1 MEMPAI
7 RRRPLPVEWLLQPGK
22 QRVHVL
28 FLHTAREWSGTARLF
43 ARAGRGISERG
54 AKVTLLVT
62 PDSNVHLAVSPRR
75 DPGQARHTPIP
86 EPFEIIPFA
95 TDGLF
100 FSAARR
106 LKRIFRRW
114 DADAIFVTTDREH
127 LIAATA
133 CWMSSNGSVVRWT
146 PAGKKL
152 EMGVSGRWANRL
164 ARTSYLFASEKDRRI
179 AIIPKNAIESSV
191 AEIGVDVATYP
202 ADDGKVEVEPAS
214 DQKSASDQ
222 RPVNDQKLVND
233 QKPAE
238 ELKYIVCVY
247 DPTSRGRAATAIRTM
262 SMLSP
267 RHPNLRLM
275 IVGPGSD
282 DEDLRMQAA
291 ALRVLHIVSFLGER
305 DDVVSLMQGAHLGWV
320 VADADTGVYGVLD
333 LMALGIPTVASED
346 GVAQRYIANGISGTL
361 YPPDDSASTAA
372 AVAGMLNRED
382 ARETMGK
389 AARTRVAREF
399 PETQMIEGFDRAA
412 NNARTKGRS
421 QG

>member
-1 MEMPAI
+1 
-7 RRRPLPVEWLLQPGK
+7 
-22 QRVHVL
+22 VHVL

-114 DADAIFVTTDREH
+114 DADAVFVTTDHEH

-152 EMGVSGRWANRL
+152 EMGISGRLANRL
-164 ARTSYLFASEKDRRI
+164 AKTSYLFASEKDRRI

-202 ADDGKVEVEPAS
+202 AGDGKPAGAEVEPAS
-214 DQKSASDQ
+214 DQK
-222 RPVNDQKLVND
+222 
-233 QKPAE
+233 PAE
-238 ELKYIVCVY
+238 ALKYIVCVY

-291 ALRVLHIVSFLGER
+291 ALRVLHLVSFLGER
-305 DDVVSLMQGAHLGWV
+305 DDVVSLMRDAHLGWV
-320 VADADTGVYGVLD
+320 VADADTGVYGILD

-372 AVAGMLNRED
+372 AVAGMLNKED

-389 AARTRVAREF
+389 AARARVAREF

>member
-1 MEMPAI
+1 MERPVT
-7 RRRPLPVEWLLQPGK
+7 RRNPLPAGWLLQQGK

-28 FLHTAREWSGTARLF
+28 FLHSSREWSGTARLF

-54 AKVTLLVT
+54 AKVTFLVA
-62 PDSNVHLAVSPRR
+62 PDSNVHLTVSPRR

-86 EPFEIIPFA
+86 EPFEIIPFS

-106 LKRIFRRW
+106 LKSIFRRW
-114 DADAIFVTTDREH
+114 DADAVFVTTDREH

-133 CWMSSNGSVVRWT
+133 CWMARNGSIVRWT

-152 EMGVSGRWANRL
+152 ELTLSGRWAARL
-164 ARTSYLFASEKDRRI
+164 TRTLYLFASETDRRV
-179 AIIPKNAIESSV
+179 ADIPKNAIDSTV
-191 AEIGVDVATYP
+191 AEIGVDVSTYP
-202 ADDGKVEVEPAS
+202 TNGAKAPAAEQEPAS
-214 DQKSASDQ
+214 DEKQ
-222 RPVNDQKLVND
+222 
-233 QKPAE
+233 AE
-238 ELKYIVCVY
+238 PLKYIVCVY
-247 DPTSRGRAATAIRTM
+247 DPTSRVRAATAIRTM

-291 ALRVLHIVSFLGER
+291 ALRVLHLVSFLGER
-305 DDVVSLMQGAHLGWV
+305 DDVISLMQDAHLGWV
-320 VADADTGVYGVLD
+320 VADADTAAYGILD
-333 LMALGIPTVASED
+333 LMALGIPTVASDD
-346 GVAQRYIANGISGTL
+346 GVAQRYIANGISGAL

-372 AVAGMLNRED
+372 TVAGMLTSED

-399 PETQMIEGFDRAA
+399 PESEMIEGFDRAA
-412 NNARTKGRS
+412 NNARTKGRR

>member
-1 MEMPAI
+1 
-7 RRRPLPVEWLLQPGK
+7 
-22 QRVHVL
+22 VHVL

-133 CWMSSNGSVVRWT
+133 CWMSSNGTVVRWT

-152 EMGVSGRWANRL
+152 EMGFSGRWANRL

-191 AEIGVDVATYP
+191 AEIGVDVSTYP
-202 ADDGKVEVEPAS
+202 ATDGKPEPEPAS
-214 DQKSASDQ
+214 EQK
-222 RPVNDQKLVND
+222 PTTD
-233 QKPAE
+233 QKPAGDQNQA

-291 ALRVLHIVSFLGER
+291 ALRVLHLVSFLGER
-305 DDVVSLMQGAHLGWV
+305 DDVVNLMRDAHLGWV
-320 VADADTGVYGVLD
+320 VADADTGVYGILD

-346 GVAQRYIANGISGTL
+346 GVAQRYIANGISGAL

>member
-1 MEMPAI
+1 
-7 RRRPLPVEWLLQPGK
+7 
-22 QRVHVL
+22 VHVL

-114 DADAIFVTTDREH
+114 DADAIFVTTDHEH

-133 CWMSSNGSVVRWT
+133 CWMSGNGSVVRWT

-152 EMGVSGRWANRL
+152 EMGISGRLANRL
-164 ARTSYLFASEKDRRI
+164 AKTSYLFASDKDRRI

-191 AEIGVDVATYP
+191 AEIGVDVSTYP
-202 ADDGKVEVEPAS
+202 AVDGKPEVAEAEPAG
-214 DQKSASDQ
+214 DQKQSE
-222 RPVNDQKLVND
+222 P
-233 QKPAE
+233 
-238 ELKYIVCVY
+238 LKYIVCVY

-291 ALRVLHIVSFLGER
+291 ALRVLHLVSFLGER
-305 DDVVSLMQGAHLGWV
+305 DDVVSLMQDAHLGWV
-320 VADADTGVYGVLD
+320 VADADTGVYGILD

-372 AVAGMLNRED
+372 AVAGMLNKED

-412 NNARTKGRS
+412 NNARTRGRS

>member
-1 MEMPAI
+1 M
-7 RRRPLPVEWLLQPGK
+7 
-22 QRVHVL
+22 HVL
-28 FLHTAREWSGTARLF
+28 FLHSAREWSGTARLF

-54 AKVTLLVT
+54 AKVTLLVA

-86 EPFEIIPFA
+86 EPFEIIPFS
-95 TDGLF
+95 TDGMF

-114 DADAIFVTTDREH
+114 DADAVFVTTDREH

-133 CWMSSNGSVVRWT
+133 CWMSRNGTVVRWT
-146 PAGKKL
+146 PSGKRL
-152 EMGVSGRWANRL
+152 ELGFSGRWGARL
-164 ARTSYLFASEKDRRI
+164 ARTSYLFASDKDKR
-179 AIIPKNAIESSV
+179 AAKIPKNAIDSSV
-191 AEIGVDVATYP
+191 VEIGVDVSTYP
-202 ADDGKVEVEPAS
+202 ANGAKAPGAEVETAPVVAS
-214 DQKSASDQ
+214 
-222 RPVNDQKLVND
+222 D

-238 ELKYIVCVY
+238 PLKYIVCVY

-275 IVGPGSD
+275 IVGAGSD

-291 ALRVLHIVSFLGER
+291 ALRVLHLVSFLGER
-305 DDVVSLMQGAHLGWV
+305 DDVVSLMQDAHLGWV
-320 VADADTGVYGVLD
+320 VADGDTGAYGVLD
-333 LMALGIPTVASED
+333 LMALGVPTVASED
-346 GVAQRYIANGISGTL
+346 GVAQKYIANGISGAL

-412 NNARTKGRS
+412 NSARTRGRH
-421 QG
+421 QE

>member
-1 MEMPAI
+1 MEMPET
-7 RRRPLPVEWLLQPGK
+7 RRHPLPTGWFLQQGK
-22 QRVHVL
+22 HSVHVL

-43 ARAGRGISERG
+43 ARAARGISERG

-106 LKRIFRRW
+106 LKKIFRRW
-114 DADAIFVTTDREH
+114 DADTIFVTTDREH

-133 CWMSSNGSVVRWT
+133 CWMSRNGTVVRWT
-146 PAGKKL
+146 PSGKKL
-152 EMGVSGRWANRL
+152 DMGLSGRWAARL
-164 ARTSYLFASEKDRRI
+164 NPTSYLFASERDQRI
-179 AIIPKNAIESSV
+179 ANIPKSAIDSSV
-191 AEIGVDVATYP
+191 AELGVDVSTYP
-202 ADDGKVEVEPAS
+202 ANGENAPDAKAEPVETDPKA
-214 DQKSASDQ
+214 A
-222 RPVNDQKLVND
+222 
-233 QKPAE
+233 

-291 ALRVLHIVSFLGER
+291 ALRVLHLVSFLGER
-305 DDVVSLMQGAHLGWV
+305 DDVLNLMQDAHLGWV
-320 VADADTGVYGVLD
+320 VADADTGAYGILD
-333 LMALGIPTVASED
+333 LMALGVPTVASEE
-346 GVAQRYIANGISGTL
+346 GVAQRYIANGISGAL

-372 AVAGMLNRED
+372 AVAGMLTRED

-399 PETQMIEGFDRAA
+399 PETAMIEGFDRAA
-412 NNARTKGRS
+412 NTARTRGRR

>member
-1 MEMPAI
+1 
-7 RRRPLPVEWLLQPGK
+7 
-22 QRVHVL
+22 VHVL

-114 DADAIFVTTDREH
+114 DADAIFVTTDHEH

-133 CWMSSNGSVVRWT
+133 CWMSGNGSVVRWT

-152 EMGVSGRWANRL
+152 EMGIAGRLANRL
-164 ARTSYLFASEKDRRI
+164 AKTSYLFASDKDRRI

-191 AEIGVDVATYP
+191 AEIGVDVSTYP
-202 ADDGKVEVEPAS
+202 AVDGKPEVAEAEPAG
-214 DQKSASDQ
+214 DQKQSE
-222 RPVNDQKLVND
+222 P
-233 QKPAE
+233 
-238 ELKYIVCVY
+238 LKYIVCVY

-291 ALRVLHIVSFLGER
+291 ALRVLHLVSFLGER
-305 DDVVSLMQGAHLGWV
+305 DDVVSLMQDAHLGWV
-320 VADADTGVYGVLD
+320 VADADTGVYGILD

-372 AVAGMLNRED
+372 AVAGMLNKED

-399 PETQMIEGFDRAA
+399 PETQMIEGFERAA
-412 NNARTKGRS
+412 NNARTRGRS

>member
-1 MEMPAI
+1 MERPAI
-7 RRRPLPVEWLLQPGK
+7 RRRPLPAEWLLQPGK

-28 FLHTAREWSGTARLF
+28 FLHTARDWSGTARLF

-106 LKRIFRRW
+106 LKKIFRRW

-152 EMGVSGRWANRL
+152 EMGVSGRWAHRL

-179 AIIPKNAIESSV
+179 AIIPKNAIESAV

-202 ADDGKVEVEPAS
+202 SGDGKPAAAEVEPAG
-214 DQKSASDQ
+214 DQKT
-222 RPVNDQKLVND
+222 
-233 QKPAE
+233 AE
-238 ELKYIVCVY
+238 PLKYIVCVY

-291 ALRVLHIVSFLGER
+291 ALRVLHLVSFLGER
-305 DDVVSLMQGAHLGWV
+305 DDVVSLMQDAHLGWV
-320 VADADTGVYGVLD
+320 VADADTGVYGILD

-372 AVAGMLNRED
+372 AVAGMLNKED

-421 QG
+421 HG

>member
-1 MEMPAI
+1 
-7 RRRPLPVEWLLQPGK
+7 
-22 QRVHVL
+22 VHVL
-28 FLHTAREWSGTARLF
+28 FLHSAREWSGTARLF

-54 AKVTLLVT
+54 AKVTFLVA

-86 EPFEIIPFA
+86 EPFEIIPFS
-95 TDGLF
+95 TEGLF

-106 LKRIFRRW
+106 LKSIFRRW
-114 DADAIFVTTDREH
+114 DADAVFVTTDREH

-133 CWMSSNGSVVRWT
+133 CWMAGNGSIVRWT

-152 EMGVSGRWANRL
+152 EMTLSGRWAARL
-164 ARTSYLFASEKDRRI
+164 TRTSYLFASETDRRV
-179 AIIPKNAIESSV
+179 ADIPKNAIDSTV
-191 AEIGVDVATYP
+191 AEIGVDVSTYP
-202 ADDGKVEVEPAS
+202 ANGAKPPAAEEPAAS
-214 DQKSASDQ
+214 DQKQ
-222 RPVNDQKLVND
+222 
-233 QKPAE
+233 AE
-238 ELKYIVCVY
+238 PLKYIVCVY

-291 ALRVLHIVSFLGER
+291 ALRVLHLVSFLGER
-305 DDVVSLMQGAHLGWV
+305 DDVISLMQDAHLGWV
-320 VADADTGVYGVLD
+320 VADADTAAYGILD
-333 LMALGIPTVASED
+333 LMALGIPTVASDD
-346 GVAQRYIANGISGTL
+346 GVAQRYIANGISGAL

-372 AVAGMLNRED
+372 TVAGMLTSED

-399 PETQMIEGFDRAA
+399 PETEMIEGFDRAA
-412 NNARTKGRS
+412 NNARTKGRH

>member
-1 MEMPAI
+1 
-7 RRRPLPVEWLLQPGK
+7 
-22 QRVHVL
+22 VHVL

-43 ARAGRGISERG
+43 ARAARGISERG

-75 DPGQARHTPIP
+75 DPGQPRHTPIP
-86 EPFEIIPFA
+86 EPFEIIPFS
-95 TDGLF
+95 TEGWFLI
-100 FSAARR
+100 AARR

-133 CWMSSNGSVVRWT
+133 CWLSRNGSVVRWT
-146 PAGKKL
+146 PAGRKL
-152 EMGVSGRWANRL
+152 DMGAGGRWAARL
-164 ARTSYLFASEKDRRI
+164 ARTSYLFASETDRR
-179 AIIPKNAIESSV
+179 AASVPKNAIESSV
-191 AEIGVDVATYP
+191 AEIGIDVASYP
-202 ADDGKVEVEPAS
+202 TNGSKATALEADSAG
-214 DQKSASDQ
+214 DQKQ
-222 RPVNDQKLVND
+222 TEP
-233 QKPAE
+233 
-238 ELKYIVCVY
+238 LKYIVCVY

-267 RHPNLRLM
+267 RHPNLRLI

-291 ALRVLHIVSFLGER
+291 ALRVLHLVSFLGDR
-305 DDVVSLMQGAHLGWV
+305 DDTISLMQDAHLGWV
-320 VADADTGVYGVLD
+320 VADADTGAYGILD
-333 LMALGIPTVASED
+333 MMALGVPTVASED
-346 GVAQRYIANGISGTL
+346 GVAQRYIANGISGAL

-372 AVAGMLNRED
+372 TVAGMLMSD
-382 ARETMGK
+382 DTRETMGK

-399 PETQMIEGFDRAA
+399 PESQMIEGFDRAA
-412 NNARTKGRS
+412 NNARTRGRR